1 MDNKKRKEEEK
12 HYIDLYNSTN
22 TNARGIAVDYFYF
35 KHENYIKKLMG
46 EFCPTY
52 KVKYYDDLLSSGKVG
67 IMEALQKFD
76 PEKGRFT
83 TWSKRYIIHEFLNF
97 LCEIVFQCSVY
108 YAKLQNKIRKVIKKL
123 ELEGIKYTFEDICE
137 QSGLSKKIVKRELQM
152 QDMVILSF
160 EQDIQYIYY

>member
-1 MDNKKRKEEEK
+1 
-12 HYIDLYNSTN
+12 
-22 TNARGIAVDYFYF
+22 
-35 KHENYIKKLMG
+35 
-46 EFCPTY
+46 
-52 KVKYYDDLLSSGKVG
+52 
-67 IMEALQKFD
+67 MEALQKFD

-137 QSGLSKKIVKRELQM
+137 QTGLSKKIVKRELQM

>member
-22 TNARGIAVDYFYF
+22 ADARSRAVDYFYF
-35 KHENYIKKLMG
+35 KHENYIKKLM
-46 EFCPTY
+46 EDFCPTY
-52 KVKYYDDLLSSGKVG
+52 QAKYYDDLLSSGTVG
-67 IMEALQKFD
+67 LMEALQKFD

-108 YAKLQNKIRKVIKKL
+108 YANLQNKIRKVIKKL

-137 QSGLSKKIVKRELQM
+137 QTGLSMKIVKRELQM
-152 QDMVILSF
+152 QNMVILSY
-160 EQDIQYIYY
+160 EQDIQNMYY